1 MNNLLLK
8 DFIFHKNMIPKDLC
22 TYLIEESEKDE
33 WGKHKWYNVESD
45 EHTSY
50 EDKELDVLFPKS
62 DIANQLYEFITSA
75 YEEYYLMCE
84 EKTGNNIFA
93 GAINQC
99 CPPRFNRYNA
109 GTTMRTHYD
118 HIYSLFDGQNKG
130 IPVLSLVGI
139 LNDDYSGGEFTFVDD
154 EPIITKTGDIIVF
167 PSCFLYPH
175 QVKEVTQGTRFSFVS
190 WAW

>member
-8 DFIFHKNMIPKDLC
+8 DFIFHKNMIPKELC
-22 TYLIEESEKDE
+22 THLIEESEKDE

-50 EDKELDVLFPKS
+50 EDKELDVLFPNS
-62 DIANQLYEFITSA
+62 EIANQLYEFITSA
-75 YEEYYLMCE
+75 YEEYYFMCE

-99 CPPRFNRYNA
+99 CPPRFNRYTA

-154 EPIITKTGDIIVF
+154 EPIVTKTGDIIVF

>member
-8 DFIFHKNMIPKDLC
+8 DFIFHKNMIPKELC

-50 EDKELDVLFPKS
+50 EDKELDVLFPNS

-84 EKTGNNIFA
+84 KKTGNNIFA

-99 CPPRFNRYNA
+99 CPPRFNRYHA

-154 EPIITKTGDIIVF
+154 EPIVTKTGDIIVF